1 MSTIKILMI
10 EDDLE
15 LAEILTEFLEQYD
28 FKVTTEDDPF
38 KALSILKL
46 ETFDVVILDLTLPGM
61 DGLEVCEAIRA
72 RQNIPIII
80 SSARSDVTDKINA
93 LELGAD
99 DYLPKPYDPRELEA
113 RIHSVLRRY
122 DANAALASQ
131 SESDF
136 KLNEAAM
143 QITYKNRLLELTNA
157 EFGILAHMIKKQ
169 GMVVSRED
177 LIHNVGAINE
187 DSSNKSIDVMMGRIR
202 NKLGDKSLI
211 ESIRGI
217 GYKLLK

>member
-1 MSTIKILMI
+1 MIKILMI

-15 LAEILTEFLEQYD
+15 LAEILTEFLEQFD
-28 FKVTTEDDPF
+28 FEVTTEDDPF

-46 ETFDVVILDLTLPGM
+46 QSYDLVILDLTLPGM
-61 DGLEVCEAIRA
+61 DGLEVCEAIRE

-80 SSARSDVTDKINA
+80 SSARSDVTDKVTA

-122 DANAALASQ
+122 ETAAQVEA
-131 SESDF
+131 EVPSDF
-136 KLNEAAM
+136 KVDDSAM
-143 QITYKNRLLELTNA
+143 QIRYKGRSLDLTNA
-157 EFGILAHMIKKQ
+157 EYGILYFMIKKQ

-177 LIHNVGAINE
+177 IIHNVSAINE
-187 DSSNKSIDVMMGRIR
+187 DSSNKSIDVMVGRIR
-202 NKLGDKSLI
+202 AKLGNKSLI
-211 ESIRGI
+211 ESVRGI

>member
-1 MSTIKILMI
+1 MSKILMI

-28 FKVTTEDDPF
+28 FEVTTEDDPF

-46 ETFDVVILDLTLPGM
+46 EKFDAVILDLTLPGM

-122 DANAALASQ
+122 DAASVAA
-131 SESDF
+131 SESACDF
-136 KLNEAAM
+136 KLNESAM
-143 QITYKNRLLELTNA
+143 QISYRGKALDFTNA
-157 EFGILAHMIKKQ
+157 EYGILAHMIKKQ

-177 LIHNVGAINE
+177 LIHNVSAINE

-202 NKLGDKSLI
+202 NKLGDKALI

>member
-1 MSTIKILMI
+1 MNKILMI

-28 FKVTTEDDPF
+28 FVVTTEDDPF

-46 ETFDVVILDLTLPGM
+46 EPFDAVILDLTLPGM

-80 SSARSDVTDKINA
+80 SSARSDVTDKIHA

-122 DANAALASQ
+122 DAASVIAAQ
-131 SESDF
+131 NESDF
-136 KLNEAAM
+136 KLNEEAM
-143 QITYKNRLLELTNA
+143 QITYKNKAMDFTNA
-157 EFGILAHMIKKQ
+157 EYGILAFMIKKQ
-169 GMVVSRED
+169 GLVVSRED
-177 LIHNVGAINE
+177 LIHNVSAINE

-202 NKLGDKSLI
+202 AKLGDKTLV

>member
-1 MSTIKILMI
+1 MI

-28 FKVTTEDDPF
+28 FEVTTEDDPF
-38 KALSILKL
+38 KALSILNL
-46 ETFDVVILDLTLPGM
+46 QPFDAVILDLTLPGM
-61 DGLEVCEAIRA
+61 DGLEVCEAIRE

-80 SSARSDVTDKINA
+80 SSARSDVTDKVTA

-122 DANAALASQ
+122 DSKAAAAAEEQL
-131 SESDF
+131 SDF
-136 KLNEAAM
+136 ALDESAM
-143 QITYKNRLLELTNA
+143 QIKYKGRALELTNA
-157 EFGILAHMIKKQ
+157 EFGILSYMVKKQ

-177 LIHNVGAINE
+177 IIHNVSAINE
-187 DSSNKSIDVMMGRIR
+187 DSSNKSIDVMVGRIR
-202 NKLGDKSLI
+202 SKLGDKSLI
-211 ESIRGI
+211 ESVRGI

>member
-1 MSTIKILMI
+1 MNTLLMI

-15 LAEILTEFLEQYD
+15 LAEILSEFLEQCG
-28 FKVTTEDDPF
+28 FKVTVEDDPF

-46 ETFDVVILDLTLPGM
+46 EKFDAVILDLTLPGM
-61 DGLEVCEAIRA
+61 DGLEVCKAIRQ
-72 RQNIPIII
+72 RQNIPILV
-80 SSARSDVTDKINA
+80 SSARSDVSDKINA

-113 RIHSVLRRY
+113 RLHSVLRRY
-122 DANAALASQ
+122 DALVALAAETQ
-131 SESDF
+131 SDF
-136 KLNEAAM
+136 KLNEAAR
-143 QITYKNRLLELTNA
+143 QISHKGRPLDLTNA
-157 EFGILAHMIKKQ
+157 EYGILGHMIKKQ

-177 LIHNVGAINE
+177 LIHNVSAINE

-202 NKLGDKSLI
+202 NKIGDKDLI

-217 GYKLLK
+217 GYKLL

>member
-1 MSTIKILMI
+1 MIKILMI

-15 LAEILTEFLEQYD
+15 LAEILTEFLEQFD

-46 ETFDVVILDLTLPGM
+46 EKFDVVILDLTLPGM
-61 DGLEVCEAIRA
+61 DGLEVCAAIRE
-72 RQNIPIII
+72 RQNVPIII

-122 DANAALASQ
+122 DAAAAAALQ
-131 SESDF
+131 NDNDF

-143 QITYKNRLLELTNA
+143 QISYKNRPLELTNA
-157 EFGILAHMIKKQ
+157 EYGILSYMIKKQ

-177 LIHNVGAINE
+177 LIHNVSAINE
-187 DSSNKSIDVMMGRIR
+187 DSSNKSIDVMVGRIR

-217 GYKLLK
+217 GYKLVK

>member
-1 MSTIKILMI
+1 MIKILMI

-28 FKVTTEDDPF
+28 FELTTEDDPF

-46 ETFDVVILDLTLPGM
+46 QPFDLVILDLTLPGM
-61 DGLEVCEAIRA
+61 DGLEVCEAIRE

-80 SSARSDVTDKINA
+80 SSARSDVTDKVTA

-113 RIHSVLRRY
+113 RIHSIMRRY
-122 DANAALASQ
+122 DSKAAAEASAPQ
-131 SESDF
+131 SDF
-136 KLNEAAM
+136 VLDESAM
-143 QITYKNRLLELTNA
+143 QIRYKGRILELTNA
-157 EFGILAHMIKKQ
+157 EYGILSYMVKKQ

-177 LIHNVGAINE
+177 IIHNVSAINE
-187 DSSNKSIDVMMGRIR
+187 DSSNKSIDVMVGRIR

-211 ESIRGI
+211 ESVRGI